1 MYLQKETPPLLLEE
15 GVSTVFATH
24 ENGGMSLLG
33 ISHSGKG
40 KSCIEIRAWDVMSS
54 LGFTAKEILVQDLQ
68 RNTINDGKF
77 KYVDILINQHLP
89 LKKKHNTIY
98 GFSHFST
105 PNTNTNTGFLYLST
119 TKNLKKKKTLQFISV
134 K

>member
-1 MYLQKETPPLLLEE
+1 
-15 GVSTVFATH
+15 
-24 ENGGMSLLG
+24 MSLLG

-77 KYVDILINQHLP
+77 KYVDILIKINVARD
-89 LKKKHNTIY
+89 Y
-98 GFSHFST
+98 EG
-105 PNTNTNTGFLYLST
+105 GC
-119 TKNLKKKKTLQFISV
+119 
-134 K
+134 